1 MRFGDEVFLIPG
13 WSGPSGR
20 PGRCEPSDRT
30 MKSFMLCEHVI
41 LGLDYG
47 YVHFTLFCECAVI
60 ENNLIDDF
68 SAKTI
73 SCDLYHMTF
82 FMIM

>member
-1 MRFGDEVFLIPG
+1 MNFAVPFNLFKFLVFFTHRTGL
-13 WSGPSGR
+13 WDPSR
-20 PGRCEPSDRT
+20 SADSR
-30 MKSFMLCEHVI
+30 KSFMLCEHVL

-82 FMIM
+82 S